1 MATSE
6 PGNAG
11 TVTSADGTA
20 IAYERAGAGPAVVL
34 VDCAGH
40 YRELSSFDGLIGPL
54 AQHFTVYQYDRRGR
68 GGSGDTLPYAVEREV
83 EDLAAL
89 IELAGGSAQL
99 YAVSSGGL
107 LALHAA
113 ARGLAIGGMALLEP
127 PIDTN
132 EDPAAQAAFTAE
144 LSRRVAAGHP
154 GDAVEYFLTSCGVPD
169 EIVTGM
175 RADGA
180 WSAMEKIAHTLVYDA
195 MISEAITRPLL
206 ASVTVP
212 TLVLDSQG
220 SPDDL
225 TGMAATVAAWL
236 PNSSHQSL
244 AGAWHGVADDIL
256 APVLTA
262 FFRR

>member
-1 MATSE
+1 MARTSGFVPLPE
-6 PGNAG
+6 
-11 TVTSADGTA
+11 DGS
-20 IAYERAGAGPAVVL
+20 AGPGIGAV
-34 VDCAGH
+34 GSH
-40 YRELSSFDGLIGPL
+40 EHPNRLIR
-54 AQHFTVYQYDRRGR
+54 V
-68 GGSGDTLPYAVEREV
+68 AVEPSSAERLV
-83 EDLAAL
+83 
-89 IELAGGSAQL
+89 LAGEHGFVHGNGEDQ
-99 YAVSSGGL
+99 VSL

-127 PIDTN
+127 PIDAN
-132 EDPAAQAAFTAE
+132 EDPTAQTAFTAE

-154 GDAVEYFLTSCGVPD
+154 DDAVEYFLTSCGVPD

-244 AGAWHGVADDIL
+244 AGAWHGVADDVL